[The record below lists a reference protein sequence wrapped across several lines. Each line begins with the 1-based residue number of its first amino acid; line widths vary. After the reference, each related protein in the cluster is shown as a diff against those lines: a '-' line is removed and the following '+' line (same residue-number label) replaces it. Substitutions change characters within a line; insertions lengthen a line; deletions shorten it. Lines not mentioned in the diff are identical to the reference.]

1 MLIDLNIMPPYR
13 IGDDYLDSSEVTRMI
28 ILGVLLLLSIF
39 FSSART
45 AFTSFNK
52 LRIRSLSEEGNKK
65 ARLVNDLLEKPARMQ
80 NTILIGNVIINLSIS
95 SLATS
100 LALDHFTPA
109 GVVII
114 IAALIFVMLIFA
126 RMIPNTL
133 AEMDSE
139 KFVLRFGRLLLLFI
153 RIMSP
158 LTFLVTRISSLILM
172 IFHVN
177 TREKASV
184 ITEDELRS
192 IVEVSHEEGVIE
204 MEEKQ
209 MITNVVDFGD
219 SMAKDVMVP
228 RVDMVFAEVSLSY
241 DELVELY
248 SRDKYTRMPVYSES
262 RDNVIGILNLKDIF
276 FYQGSKE
283 EFQIK
288 DIMREP
294 YFTYEYKKTTELLKE
309 MRKNYVSLAIVL
321 DEYGTTT
328 GLITLEDLLEEIV
341 GEIRDEYDADEE
353 DSIRK
358 ISDTEYIVD
367 GNTKLDEINDA
378 LDLELESDD
387 YDSIAGHLI
396 YLLDHLPEVGE
407 SITEDNII
415 YTVDAV
421 MKNRIDKV
429 HIVLIPENS
438 DSADSMN
445 TLSDNSPQENPDSI
459 PVAES
464 NLEHITQE

>member
-1 MLIDLNIMPPYR
+1 M
-13 IGDDYLDSSEVTRMI
+13 DSSEVTRMI
-28 ILGVLLLLSIF
+28 ILGILLLLSIF

-45 AFTSFNK
+45 AFTTVNK

-100 LALDHFTPA
+100 LALDHFTPV

-241 DELVELY
+241 DELVELF
-248 SRDKYTRMPVYSES
+248 SKDKYTRMPVYSES

-445 TLSDNSPQENPDSI
+445 TLSDNSPQENSDSI

>member
-1 MLIDLNIMPPYR
+1 M
-13 IGDDYLDSSEVTRMI
+13 DSSEVTRMI

-45 AFTSFNK
+45 AFTTVNK
-52 LRIRSLSEEGNKK
+52 LRIRSLSEEGNNK

-100 LALDHFTPA
+100 LALDHYTPV

-204 MEEKQ
+204 MDEKQ

-241 DELVELY
+241 DELVELF
-248 SRDKYTRMPVYSES
+248 SKDKYTRMPVYSES

-283 EFQIK
+283 DFQIK
-288 DIMREP
+288 NIMREP

-407 SITEDNII
+407 TITEDNVI

-438 DSADSMN
+438 DSTDSIN
-445 TLSDNSPQENPDSI
+445 ALSDNTPQENPDNVS
-459 PVAES
+459 VTEG

>member
-1 MLIDLNIMPPYR
+1 M
-13 IGDDYLDSSEVTRMI
+13 DSSEVTRMI

-45 AFTSFNK
+45 AFTTVNK
-52 LRIRSLSEEGNKK
+52 LRIRSLSEEGNNK

-100 LALDHFTPA
+100 LALDHYTPV

-204 MEEKQ
+204 MDEKQ

-241 DELVELY
+241 DELVELF
-248 SRDKYTRMPVYSES
+248 SKDKYTRMPVYSES

-283 EFQIK
+283 DFQIK
-288 DIMREP
+288 NIMREP

-407 SITEDNII
+407 TITEDNVI

-438 DSADSMN
+438 DSTDSIN
-445 TLSDNSPQENPDSI
+445 ALSDNTPQENPDSV
-459 PVAES
+459 PVTEG